1 MAVTIKTLPKDDRP
15 RERFLKQELNSISNE
30 DLVSILLQSGPRGE
44 NVKLVAMKVLSLIES
59 LDDIEQLTI
68 ERLKEIKGIGTV
80 KAMTLLAA
88 LEFGRR
94 MGTKKPELYQEKFKT
109 AAMIYDYYKDTLAT
123 KKQEYFYGIYLDNQK
138 RILKEKLLFIGT
150 INYST
155 IHPREIF
162 KEACLISA
170 SSIICIHN
178 HPSGNV
184 LPSEMDIIVTEQLVE
199 TGKILGI
206 PVIDHIIISR
216 KKYYSFFENH
226 DI

>member
-1 MAVTIKTLPKDDRP
+1 MAVTIKTLPKEDRP
-15 RERFLKQELNSISNE
+15 RERFLKQELHLISNE
-30 DLVSILLQSGPRGE
+30 DLVSILLQSGPKGE
-44 NVKLVAMKVLSLIES
+44 NVKLVAMKVLALIES
-59 LDDIEQLTI
+59 LDNIEQLTI
-68 ERLKEIKGIGTV
+68 ERLKKIKGIGPV

-94 MGTKKPELYQEKFKT
+94 MNNKKTELYQEKFRT
-109 AAMIYDYYKDTLAT
+109 AAMIYDYYKDTLAS
-123 KKQEYFYGIYLDNQK
+123 KKQEYFYGVYLDNQK

-184 LPSEMDIIVTEQLVE
+184 LPSKMDIMVTEQLVE
-199 TGKILGI
+199 TGKIIGI
-206 PVIDHIIISR
+206 PVIDHIIISN

>member
-1 MAVTIKTLPKDDRP
+1 MAVTIKALPKEDRP
-15 RERFLKQELNSISNE
+15 RERFLKQELHLISNE
-30 DLVSILLQSGPRGE
+30 DLVSILLQSGPKGE

-68 ERLKEIKGIGTV
+68 ERLKKIKGIGPV

-94 MGTKKPELYQEKFKT
+94 MNSKKTELYQEKFRT
-109 AAMIYDYYKDTLAT
+109 AAMIYDYYKDTLAS

-184 LPSEMDIIVTEQLVE
+184 LPSKMDIMVTEQLVE
-199 TGKILGI
+199 TGKIIGI
-206 PVIDHIIISR
+206 PVIDHIIISN

>member
-1 MAVTIKTLPKDDRP
+1 MRVTIKTLPKEDRP
-15 RERFLKQELNSISNE
+15 RERFLKQELHLISNE
-30 DLVSILLQSGPRGE
+30 DLVSILLQSGPKGE

-59 LDDIEQLTI
+59 LDNIEQLTI
-68 ERLKEIKGIGTV
+68 ERLKKIKGIGPV

-94 MGTKKPELYQEKFKT
+94 MNNKKTELYQEKFRT
-109 AAMIYDYYKDTLAT
+109 AAMIYDYYKDTLAS
-123 KKQEYFYGIYLDNQK
+123 KKQEYFYGVYLDNQK

-184 LPSEMDIIVTEQLVE
+184 LPSKMDIMVTEQLVE
-199 TGKILGI
+199 TGKIIGI
-206 PVIDHIIISR
+206 PVIDHIIISN